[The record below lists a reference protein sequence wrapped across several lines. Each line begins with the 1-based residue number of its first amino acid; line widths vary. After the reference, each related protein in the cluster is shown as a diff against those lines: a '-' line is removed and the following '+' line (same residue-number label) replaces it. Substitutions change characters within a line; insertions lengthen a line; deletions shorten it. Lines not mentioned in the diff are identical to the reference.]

1 MSLKVVER
9 RFLLI
14 RHVFLFLLL
23 CISSAAA
30 AALPPVVFNTVSSG
44 QGLPQNTGRALL
56 QDSDGYVWVG
66 TEDGLVRFDGYSM
79 LSFRKNHDDP
89 NSLSDNYIESLAE
102 DGQGRIW
109 VGTMGG
115 GINVID
121 RQRRLVTR
129 IKALGSTDILDIV
142 TSRTGDTLWFAAGNG
157 IYVMETSEGNDEQSG
172 RLIPTA
178 DLSPQRVPVL
188 LPDRTP
194 LVDAVNGLVL
204 DGDEIWFSTR
214 GSGVGRFN
222 QGNGETTWYHRE
234 AGSLENDSFN
244 TIFRDQDG
252 VLWLGS
258 QERGL
263 VKVLKSPAGV
273 HFQYYDT
280 ENSGLA
286 ANDVMSIADAG
297 DGLLWLGTWGGG
309 LALFDTEKGRA
320 ELYRYQRD
328 DQYSIPSD
336 TLMNVIR
343 TRNGQVWLGTFDKG
357 VSWFHPESPF
367 HAYRATP
374 LEEGGLNSNVIWSFA
389 AEGNDALW
397 IGTSKGLSRLHLAS
411 HQYATPDL
419 IQPLD
424 LWEKV
429 RRDDIR
435 ALYMDSDE
443 LWVAARKEGVFK
455 VSLRA
460 MTVTPLTQLASAG
473 QALTHPYVR
482 LMYKDSRGVF
492 WFGAT
497 RGLNRFDPVTGEIR
511 NYMPEPGNAL
521 SLPHFRVR
529 ALYED
534 SRGQI
539 WAGTSSGL
547 MLLDGAG
554 NPIRVID
561 ADEDGPDG
569 LRLAGKGVQGLAED
583 AQARIWLAT
592 DGGISVFDAARKKTT
607 ILRELNGLPSN
618 AVYCTIPAD
627 GFIWATTL
635 HGLARI
641 SPDTLNVEKYTTDD
655 GLPDNEFNFNAWHV
669 LPDGRLALGTLSGF
683 ALFHPEKVPGPERS
697 GIAPPL
703 HLQPYVYNQDGGQVP
718 TAGRGEPIRLDWANN
733 KISFAYSVLNYG
745 NLGSVKYEV
754 RLEGVDKKW
763 NSADGRLATFAGLA
777 AGTYSFTVRAMERHG
792 QWMVESAPVS
802 FSIAQVPWKTPQA
815 YALYAIVLS
824 GILAFCFTMYS
835 RQLHKRSL
843 FLENLVARRTG
854 ELQASNQRLEEK
866 HRQLDQLLTSRER
879 LFRAIA
885 HELRTPLA
893 VIMSSVEALQDEGG
907 RTSTMLRMIHQR
919 AHRIG
924 GLLDRLLDLA
934 NNTAALNNHGEPFS
948 VAQAIEEAVAP
959 FRQQAAQESRRLHEH
974 VEVDNACL
982 AMERETFIMIISN
995 LLANAVK
1002 FTDRGGAIAMTAL
1015 IADGRLALTVEDDG
1029 IGVPAGEEQR
1039 IFNWFEQA
1047 HPRSGPKGWGI
1058 GLAFARDEIEAAGG
1072 TIELCRPEE
1081 AGAKFLVFLPLAQGV
1096 RAEVSPAGDGVVWPE
1111 TAENEHPV
1119 LHGLEKEYTMLV
1131 IEDDPDLRHHLPT
1144 LFPPHWTILTSPD
1157 AESGAVI
1164 AMDKEPDIIITDLML
1179 PGESGFELTRKLKGN
1194 SQTAH
1199 IPIIILTAL
1208 GNEENRLTGL
1218 GLSADSFLSKPFS
1231 NKELR
1236 LRVAGLLANRE
1247 KVLDRAK
1254 QIILHDSVNG
1264 ERADDPVTES
1274 REDEFL
1280 VKLNAA
1286 LGQDLD
1292 VASLTLDEAAA
1303 RVAMSK
1309 RSLQREMERVGIS
1322 WREYKRLRR
1331 IRFAMDLLRDPRIPV
1346 GDVVEQSGYGSAAHF
1361 SKIFKEVNGAS
1372 PSEWRRNAAS

>member
-1 MSLKVVER
+1 M
-9 RFLLI
+9 
-14 RHVFLFLLL
+14 
-23 CISSAAA
+23 
-30 AALPPVVFNTVSSG
+30 AALPPVVFNNISSG
-44 QGLPQNTGRALL
+44 QGLPQNSGRALL
-56 QDSDGYVWVG
+56 QDSDGFVWVG

-79 LSFRKNHDDP
+79 LSFRKNHADP

-129 IKALGSTDILDIV
+129 IKALGSTDIRDIV
-142 TSRTGDTLWFAAGNG
+142 PSRTGDTLWLATGNG
-157 IYVMETSEGNDEQSG
+157 IYVLELSKLNNEQSG
-172 RLIPTA
+172 RLISIA
-178 DLSPQRVPVL
+178 DLSPQQVPVL
-188 LPDRTP
+188 LSDKTP
-194 LVDAVNGLVL
+194 LGDAVNGLVL

-214 GSGVGRFN
+214 DSGVGRFN
-222 QGNGETTWYHRE
+222 PGNGETTWYHKE

-244 TIFRDQDG
+244 TIFRDQAG

-263 VKVLKSPAGV
+263 VKVLKSPAGID
-273 HFQYYDT
+273 FQYYNT

-286 ANDVMSIADAG
+286 ANDVMTIADAG
-297 DGLLWLGTWGGG
+297 NGMLWLGTWSGG
-309 LALFDTEKGRA
+309 LALFDTEKGQA

-336 TLMNVIR
+336 LIVNVIR
-343 TRNGQVWLGTFDKG
+343 TRSGQIWLGTFDKG
-357 VSWFHPESPF
+357 VSWFHPDSPF

-397 IGTSKGLSRLHLAS
+397 IGTSKGLSRMHLAS
-411 HQYATPDL
+411 HQYTTPDL
-419 IQPLD
+419 IRPLD

-429 RRDDIR
+429 RQDDIR
-435 ALYMDSDE
+435 ALYMDGDE
-443 LWVAARKEGVFK
+443 LWVAARKEGVVK
-455 VSLRA
+455 VSLR
-460 MTVTPLTQLASAG
+460 TKTITPLTQIVGAG

-492 WFGAT
+492 WFGAS
-497 RGLNRFDPVTGEIR
+497 RGLNRFDPVSGEIR
-511 NYMPEPGNAL
+511 NYMPTDGNAL

-539 WAGTSSGL
+539 WVGTSSGL

-554 NPIRVID
+554 NPIRVIREGD
-561 ADEDGPDG
+561 DGSDG
-569 LRLAGKGVQGLAED
+569 LRLAGKGVQGVGED
-583 AQARIWLAT
+583 SQSRVWLAT
-592 DGGISVFDAARKKTT
+592 DGGISVFDAALKKTT
-607 ILRELNGLPSN
+607 ILREQDGLPSN
-618 AVYCTIPAD
+618 AVYCNIQAD

-641 SPDTLNVEKYTTDD
+641 SPDTLKVENYTTDD
-655 GLPDNEFNFNAWHV
+655 GLPDNEFNFNAWQV

-683 ALFHPEKVPGPERS
+683 TLFHPEKVPGPERS
-697 GIAPPL
+697 CVAPPL
-703 HLQPYVYNQDGGQVP
+703 HLQSYVYNQDGAKVP
-718 TAGRGEPIRLDWANN
+718 TSGKGEPIRLDWANN

-745 NLGSVKYEV
+745 NLESVKYDV
-754 RLEGVDKKW
+754 RLEGVEEKW
-763 NSADGRLATFAGLA
+763 TRADDQRLATFAGLA
-777 AGTYSFTVRAMERHG
+777 AGTYSFTVRAMDRHG
-792 QWMVESAPVS
+792 QWLVESAPVT
-802 FSIAQVPWKTPQA
+802 FSISQVPWKTPLA
-815 YALYAIVLS
+815 YAFYGIVLS
-824 GILAFCFTMYS
+824 GILAFGFTMYN
-835 RQLHKRSL
+835 RQLRKRAL

-854 ELQASNQRLEEK
+854 ELQASHQHLEEK
-866 HRQLDQLLTSRER
+866 HRQLDQLVTSRER

-885 HELRTPLA
+885 HELRTPLTM
-893 VIMSSVEALQDEGG
+893 IMSSVEVLQDEGG
-907 RTSTMLRMIHQR
+907 KTSGILQMIHQR
-919 AHRIG
+919 ARRIG

-934 NNTAALNNHGEPFS
+934 NNTAAFNNRDRPFS
-948 VAQAIEEAVAP
+948 VAQALEDAVAP
-959 FRQQAAQESRRLHEH
+959 FRQQTAQENRRLDEH
-974 VEVDNACL
+974 VQVDNACL
-982 AMERETFIMIISN
+982 DMGRETFIMIISN

-1002 FTDRGGAIAMTAL
+1002 FTDRGGTITLTAS
-1015 IADGRLALTVEDDG
+1015 IADGRLALTVQDDG
-1029 IGVPAGEEQR
+1029 IGVPAGEERR

-1047 HPRSGPKGWGI
+1047 HHQSGTKGWGI
-1058 GLAFARDEIEAAGG
+1058 GLAFTRDEVEAAGG
-1072 TIELCRPEE
+1072 TIELCRQEE
-1081 AGAKFLVFLPLAQGV
+1081 AGAKFMVFLPLAQV
-1096 RAEVSPAGDGVVWPE
+1096 VKAEAAPVGESAMWPE
-1111 TAENEHPV
+1111 IAEKDHPV
-1119 LHGLEKEYTMLV
+1119 LSDLEKEYTMLV
-1131 IEDDPDLRHHLPT
+1131 IEDDPDLRRHLPT

-1164 AMDKEPDIIITDLML
+1164 AMDNEPDIIITDLML

-1254 QIILHDSVNG
+1254 QIILHDSVNIDRTG
-1264 ERADDPVTES
+1264 DPVAES
-1274 REDEFL
+1274 QEDEFL

-1286 LGQDLD
+1286 LSQDLD
-1292 VASLTLDEAAA
+1292 VVSLTLDEAAA
-1303 RVAMSK
+1303 RMAMSK

-1331 IRFAMDLLRDPRIPV
+1331 IRFAMNLLRDPHIPI
-1346 GDVVEQSGYGSAAHF
+1346 GDIAEQSGYGSAAHF
-1361 SKIFKEVNGAS
+1361 SKIFKEINGES